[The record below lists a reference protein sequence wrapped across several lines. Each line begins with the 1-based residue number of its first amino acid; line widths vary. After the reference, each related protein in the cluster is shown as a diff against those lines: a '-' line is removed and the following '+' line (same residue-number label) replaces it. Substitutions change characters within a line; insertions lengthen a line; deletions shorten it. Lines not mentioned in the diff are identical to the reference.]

1 MIINEQERGFLFK
14 NGKFQKFL
22 EPGKYFTPLTK
33 NTEIKIV
40 NINKR
45 FFIKGFNINQFLE
58 NPEISKFLDVI
69 EVADNE
75 IALLYSDG
83 VFSRILKSGKYAYWN
98 ILKKHNFQKISLN
111 NSELP
116 KDVDISIFSDENA
129 SKFVDTTIVES
140 YETGLLFYNGVY
152 QKNLQPGKYHHLKGN
167 VTAKIEKVDMRQK
180 QIDMNGQEIMTEDKI
195 TLRLN
200 FVCQYKIVNPYKALV
215 EIKDLEGQLY
225 ILLQLILREYVGSI
239 KLDDLLLKK
248 EEIGNFVLRQL
259 SEKKD
264 SFGVEFLS
272 AGLKDV
278 ILPGE
283 IKDILNKVL
292 IAQKEAQ
299 ANVIMRREETASTR
313 SLINTAKLMEENA
326 VLYKLKEME
335 YLEKIC
341 SKVGNINLGDNCS
354 LKDQINK
361 LIGNATQ

>member
-14 NGKFQKFL
+14 NGVFRKFL
-22 EPGKYFTPLTK
+22 EPGKYFTPPIK

-45 FFIKGFNINQFLE
+45 FFIKGFNINKFLD
-58 NPEISKFLDVI
+58 NPEISKFLDII

-75 IALLYSDG
+75 IALHYSDG
-83 VFSRILKSGKYAYWN
+83 VFSSILKSGKYAYWN
-98 ILKKHNFQKISLN
+98 ILKKRNFQKISLN
-111 NSELP
+111 NAELP
-116 KDVDISIFSDENA
+116 NDVDISIFSDEKA
-129 SKFVDTTIVES
+129 AKFIDTTIIES
-140 YETGLLFYNGVY
+140 YEIGLLFYNGVY
-152 QKNLQPGKYHHLKGN
+152 QKNLPPGKYNFLKGN
-167 VTAKIEKVDMRQK
+167 VTTKIEKVDMRQK
-180 QIDMNGQEIMTEDKI
+180 QIEMNGQEIMTEDKI

-200 FVCQYKIVNPYKALV
+200 FVCQYKIVNPYKALI
-215 EIKDLEGQLY
+215 EIKDFEGQLY

-239 KLDDLLLKK
+239 KLDDLLIKK

-259 SEKKD
+259 SEKKND
-264 SFGVEFLS
+264 FGVEFLF

-313 SLINTAKLMEENA
+313 SLLNTAKLMEENA

-341 SKVGNINLGDNCS
+341 SKVGNITLGDNSS
-354 LKDQINK
+354 LLEEINK
-361 LIGNATQ
+361 LLGKK